1 MPGTY
6 HETVYVDKDDIRIIG
21 VIEEGRR
28 AVLDGQKK
36 LNDAILYSG
45 NNFVAE
51 NLEIRN
57 YKGNG
62 IMGQAGNNFEIRN
75 NVIAESG
82 VYGIFPQLGQNG
94 IVEHNVV
101 SGIADAAIY
110 IGMSDNILVA
120 HNDVFDSVAGIE
132 IENSRHAIVEHNYVH
147 NNSGGLLAFVTP
159 GLPIKDTVDVIF
171 RNNFVVGN
179 NHANFGAPG
188 STVAGIPAG
197 TGILVMAADDV
208 VIEGN
213 VISDNKV
220 SGIIITDHAHAS
232 NITADPESDP
242 NSDRVKILENVML
255 RNGYDTITEAK
266 ALVLAEGKV
275 NVKNLD
281 IARVGP
287 SPGSCII
294 NRHQYVT
301 VGVSDFADCEF
312 TNTATTVNYLLPP
325 VPPREIKPGERGR
338 VVYLGIC
345 TGCHTYNGRM
355 IGPPVQVIQA
365 LYMENPQGLADYIA
379 KPREEARR
387 LSRNASA
394 GLSRSRDAPRGGE
407 IHARSDQLKFRRDDQ
422 MTYRRNKLAYA
433 VHIGAGRC
441 GARGRGCPVL
451 PWRRTLRRR
460 KSEEI
465 TVTAQLRAQ
474 SLQDVPIAMQ
484 VVDRALIED
493 VAAED
498 MSDLNGFVPG
508 LVVSGDSP
516 TQPRYQI
523 RGIQTG
529 DFGVGTDP
537 AVGVYVDGIY
547 AARSGASMLAFN
559 DIERIEV
566 LKGPQ
571 GTLFGRN
578 SAAGAISIVTTQPSH
593 EFDSHAAW
601 ALRRV
606 WQAVLRRHDQHAN
619 RREARAAHQRR
630 LQQE

>member
-1 MPGTY
+1 MKMKRMVVGLLVLAVAFGAGTLLGRNTKQDVMISSSTAGASYSGGFKAEGEGGNAAKAAAAPIRSVAGPAPTNVVVVKDGESILAAVKAAPKGTIIRVMPGTY

-28 AVLDGQKK
+28 AVLDGQGK

-159 GLPIKDTVDVIF
+159 GLPIKTTDDVIF

-179 NHANFGAPG
+179 NHKNFGAPG
-188 STVAGIPAG
+188 STVSGIPAG

-208 VIEGN
+208 VIEAN
-213 VISDNKV
+213 VVSDNKV
-220 SGIIITDHAHAS
+220 AGVIITDHGHAS

-242 NSDRVKILENVML
+242 NSDRVKLLDNMML
-255 RNGYDTITEAK
+255 RNGYDTIKEVK
-266 ALVLAEGKV
+266 ALMLAEGKV
-275 NVKNLD
+275 GAKNAD
-281 IARVGP
+281 IVRVGP
-287 SPGSCII
+287 SPGSCIM

-301 VGVSDFADCEF
+301 AGVGDFAECDF
-312 TNTATTVNYLLPP
+312 TNTYATVNYLLPP
-325 VPPREIKPGERGR
+325 VPPRKIEPGERGK

-345 TGCHTYNGRM
+345 SGCHVYNGRM

-379 KPREEARR
+379 KPA
-387 LSRNASA
+387 
-394 GLSRSRDAPRGGE
+394 
-407 IHARSDQLKFRRDDQ
+407 KKRDDYPEMPPQ
-422 MTYRRNKLAYA
+422 DYLDPETRLAVAKYM
-433 VHIGAGRC
+433 
-441 GARGRGCPVL
+441 L
-451 PWRRTLRRR
+451 Q
-460 KSEEI
+460 
-465 TVTAQLRAQ
+465 VT
-474 SLQDVPIAMQ
+474 
-484 VVDRALIED
+484 
-493 VAAED
+493 
-498 MSDLNGFVPG
+498 N
-508 LVVSGDSP
+508 
-516 TQPRYQI
+516 
-523 RGIQTG
+523 
-529 DFGVGTDP
+529 
-537 AVGVYVDGIY
+537 
-547 AARSGASMLAFN
+547 
-559 DIERIEV
+559 
-566 LKGPQ
+566 
-571 GTLFGRN
+571 
-578 SAAGAISIVTTQPSH
+578 
-593 EFDSHAAW
+593 
-601 ALRRV
+601 
-606 WQAVLRRHDQHAN
+606 
-619 RREARAAHQRR
+619 
-630 LQQE
+630 

>member
-1 MPGTY
+1 MGSRPKAPARATDAIRSVAGPAPTNIVVVKDGESIQAAIKTAPKGTIIRVMPGTY

-21 VIEEGRR
+21 VIEGGRR
-28 AVLDGQKK
+28 AVLDGEGK

-75 NVIAESG
+75 NVITESG

-232 NITADPESDP
+232 NITADPGIGSELGSREDP
-242 NSDRVKILENVML
+242 RERDAQQRL
-255 RNGYDTITEAK
+255 RHDHRGQ
-266 ALVLAEGKV
+266 
-275 NVKNLD
+275 
-281 IARVGP
+281 GP
-287 SPGSCII
+287 VACRGHGGSQEPRHRACGPEPGQLH
-294 NRHQYVT
+294 HQ
-301 VGVSDFADCEF
+301 S
-312 TNTATTVNYLLPP
+312 PP
-325 VPPREIKPGERGR
+325 VRDRGR
-338 VVYLGIC
+338 ERLRRLRIHQHRDHGELSTAARTAARDQAWRARQSRVPRHLHRLPHVHRPHDRPAGADDP
-345 TGCHTYNGRM
+345 GAVHGQPA
-355 IGPPVQVIQA
+355 GPRR
-365 LYMENPQGLADYIA
+365 LH
-379 KPREEARR
+379 REARR
-387 LSRNASA
+387 RSA
-394 GLSRSRDAPRGGE
+394 TTIQKCL
-407 IHARSDQLKFRRDDQ
+407 
-422 MTYRRNKLAYA
+422 
-433 VHIGAGRC
+433 
-441 GARGRGCPVL
+441 
-451 PWRRTLRRR
+451 RRT
-460 KSEEI
+460 
-465 TVTAQLRAQ
+465 
-474 SLQDVPIAMQ
+474 
-484 VVDRALIED
+484 
-493 VAAED
+493 
-498 MSDLNGFVPG
+498 
-508 LVVSGDSP
+508 
-516 TQPRYQI
+516 
-523 RGIQTG
+523 
-529 DFGVGTDP
+529 
-537 AVGVYVDGIY
+537 
-547 AARSGASMLAFN
+547 
-559 DIERIEV
+559 
-566 LKGPQ
+566 
-571 GTLFGRN
+571 
-578 SAAGAISIVTTQPSH
+578 ISIP
-593 EFDSHAAW
+593 
-601 ALRRV
+601 RRV
-606 WQAVLRRHDQHAN
+606 LRWRSTCSK
-619 RREARAAHQRR
+619 
-630 LQQE
+630 